1 MQQSVVFTFLPQD
14 STPDGRL
21 RAAVFVA
28 PHLTPDGP
36 GQVAAQFPAF
46 ENWPA
51 VVARSEV
58 VVERADGRR
67 ESVQP
72 DLSALDPDLWDRYV
86 ARLPVNGW
94 TFNDLSSTPILSF
107 PAQSI
112 VALAQGLYHSVA
124 EASGGEHPDPFAGGL
139 RDLGAVYVQVTGDH
153 PLDEPQSGRE
163 AWSAERRAEAS
174 ASLREH
180 IDDNVADALARR
192 RVARGQAPGTLPH
205 GGPAPATAPKTPA
218 AAVADSY
225 NAALD
230 LAEAKRFYDRPE
242 ARDPDAA
249 MYPRPDPVYQA
260 TPPANDAPDF
270 HAVLAALASHPVLLR
285 ALGLVIPIELDPG
298 FVGGGADLRV
308 FLVHDTLEGNPITV
322 HPLTR
327 TAIDAPFFQPVSD
340 TGDIAHGMLLLED
353 ADRFDLAQV
362 DIDSTALLLEQRV
375 ANAYKIAQAA
385 NDDDA
390 VATDLP
396 ALRSTGFTLT
406 RLARGLVLEQR
417 IARASDNAANIEAG
431 NEVVLFAEDLVRGYR
446 ADVHDGTDW
455 RSLMH
460 RHVSYADA
468 DTGEEQLAADDEG
481 YLKGAT
487 MTQTPGVAN
496 PPAYLHEAVF
506 GWDGWSLAVPRP
518 GSHLPKD
525 TPDDG
530 DSPVT
535 DGAGEPFPGDL
546 RLHPDISMVKGTL
559 PRLRYGGDYRVRMR
573 TVDLSGT
580 STTFTNDDHAT
591 TPHTFRRFQP
601 IAHPAVVQRHAVT
614 EGESTL
620 RLVVRSGVDGD
631 PIDASATLTPV
642 DASIYA
648 TSLNAATPRVFGT
661 YRAECNRHLVP
672 PKTSQLDSELLGRFD
687 ADAIGVAA
695 GSADYRAAYAR
706 ARREQGTL
714 QDVRV
719 LSATDPDA
727 DAPADGI
734 HLVPPL
740 ARDAEFTAVALD
752 ATLAALGRGEAPEA
766 GFAVVHDTEHLA
778 VPYLP
783 DHLAT
788 GMALRFTGL
797 GTATGWT
804 HTEVLPL
811 TGTWPD
817 LDTYRLVLA
826 DGPVPEVTVLDH
838 AVTVTLPPGGEAVAR
853 SSSTLDTATLD
864 LLGLWDWIDDTVP
877 AAKVPDVLAGGHQ
890 MITPG
895 ELITLVHATQRP
907 LVRPVLARFGA
918 RRQYGETITRF
929 HGRLEQQSATTS
941 RIDVEARWR
950 EWYDDPASDTP
961 PRLVEGRTGHAFDLP
976 VASGTDEI
984 DLVAANPAHEFQDT
998 IHRLVDYT
1006 PVATTRFREYLPPV
1020 LAADPAALV
1029 VTGAVSRIHVPCSV
1043 RPIAPKVH
1051 SVMPTFRWEDMEQ
1064 DTYAPA
1070 ATVRRR
1076 RGGLR
1081 VWLERPWFVSG
1092 EDEMLGVVVSGEDS
1106 YLRARDLRR
1115 QHVTVW
1121 GKDPIRL
1128 TGDLPAAM
1136 PRPRDFR
1143 GEGLVIRDRLTLAEF
1158 GQTPPGRHPGV
1169 SVVGHPVA
1177 YSPERDLWYADID
1190 VDPGEAAWP
1199 FLRLALTRFQPY
1211 AVTGAELSPVTPVD
1225 FIHLLNDRTATV
1237 RRPDDDTVAIT
1248 LAGIADRRLAPGIVP
1263 PFSITF
1269 PEATGD
1275 LERGARAWVER
1286 KGPLSTDLDWTRTG
1300 VEVELGRVDEDE
1312 VARVWAATLTLPE
1325 PIPDPGG
1332 DAGYRLVVAEWERLP
1347 YDNPFGDGAPTE
1359 RLVYID
1365 HFAL

>member
-14 STPDGRL
+14 SAPDGRL

-36 GQVAAQFPAF
+36 GQAAADFPAF
-46 ENWPA
+46 ANWPA
-51 VVARSEV
+51 VVARSRV
-58 VVERADGRR
+58 VVERADGQRD
-67 ESVQP
+67 SVRP
-72 DLSALDPDLWDRYV
+72 DTSAVDPDLWERYI
-86 ARLPVNGW
+86 AGLPVNGW

-112 VALAQGLYHSVA
+112 VALAQGLYHAVA
-124 EASGGEHPDPFAGGL
+124 AASGGGRPDPFAGGL
-139 RDLGAVYVQVTGDH
+139 RDLGAVYLQVTGDH
-153 PLDEPQSGRE
+153 PIDEPQSGRE
-163 AWSAERRAEAS
+163 AWTAKRRAEAS
-174 ASLREH
+174 AALQRH
-180 IDDNVADALARR
+180 IDASVADALANRR
-192 RVARGQAPGTLPH
+192 IARGHAPGTLPH
-205 GGPAPATAPKTPA
+205 GGPAPATAPTTPA

-249 MYPRPDPVYQA
+249 RYPQPDPTYVP

-270 HAVLAALASHPVLLR
+270 HSVIAALASHPVLLR

-298 FVGGGADLRV
+298 FVGAGADLRV
-308 FLVHDTLEGNPITV
+308 FLVDDTLAGNPITV
-322 HPLTR
+322 QPLTR
-327 TAIDAPFFQPVSD
+327 TVVDAPFFQPVSD

-353 ADRFDLAQV
+353 TDRFDLAQV
-362 DIDSTALLLEQRV
+362 DVDSTALLLEQRV
-375 ANAYKIAQAA
+375 ANVYRIAQAA
-385 NDDDA
+385 TEDDA

-417 IARASDNAANIEAG
+417 IARASDNAAAIEAG
-431 NEVVLFAEDLVRGYR
+431 GEVVLFAEDVVRGYR
-446 ADVHDGTDW
+446 ADVHDGIDW

-460 RHVSYADA
+460 RHVSYRDA
-468 DTGEEQLAADDEG
+468 DTGQEQLAADDEA

-487 MTQTPGVAN
+487 LTQTPGVAN

-518 GSHLPKD
+518 GSHLPTH

-530 DSPVT
+530 APPVT
-535 DGAGEPFPGDL
+535 DGAGEPFPSDL
-546 RLHPDISMVKGTL
+546 RLHPDVSMVKGTL

-591 TPHTFRRFQP
+591 RPHTFRRFQP
-601 IAHPAVVQRHAVT
+601 IAHPTVVQRHAVT

-631 PIDASATLTPV
+631 PLDGTATLTPV
-642 DASIYA
+642 DPATYA
-648 TSLNAATPRVFGT
+648 TSLNAATPRAFAT
-661 YRAECNRHLVP
+661 YRAACERHLVP
-672 PKTSQLDSELLGRFD
+672 PKTSQIDSELLGRFD
-687 ADAIGVAA
+687 GDAIGVAA
-695 GSADYRAAYAR
+695 GADYRAAYAR

-719 LSATDPDA
+719 LSATDPA
-727 DAPADGI
+727 SDAPADGI

-740 ARDAEFTAVALD
+740 ARDAEFTAAALD

-766 GFAVVHDTEHLA
+766 GFAVVHDTDHLA

-783 DHLAT
+783 DHLAS
-788 GMALRFTGL
+788 GVALRFIGS
-797 GTATGWT
+797 GTAAGWT
-804 HTEVLPL
+804 HTELLPL
-811 TGTWPD
+811 TGPWPD
-817 LDTYRLVLA
+817 IDTYRLVLA
-826 DGPVPEVTVLDH
+826 DGPVPAVTVLDR
-838 AVTVTLPPGGEAVAR
+838 AVTVTLPPGGHATVR
-853 SSSTLDTATLD
+853 SSSTVDASTLD
-864 LLGLWDWIDDTVP
+864 LLGLWDWIGDTVH
-877 AAKVPDVLAGGHQ
+877 AADLPDVLAGGHQ

-895 ELITLVHATQRP
+895 ERITLVHATQRP
-907 LVRPVLARFGA
+907 LVRPALTERFRA
-918 RRQYGETITRF
+918 RRRYGETFTRF
-929 HGRLEQQSATTS
+929 HGRLQQQAATTS

-950 EWYDDPASDTP
+950 EWYDDPASGTP
-961 PRLVEGRTGHAFDLP
+961 PRLVEGKTGHAFDLP
-976 VASGTDEI
+976 VEVGADQI

-998 IHRLVDYT
+998 IHRVVDYT
-1006 PVATTRFREYLPPV
+1006 PVATTRFREYLPPA
-1020 LAADPAALV
+1020 LAGDPTALCV
-1029 VTGAVSRIHVPCSV
+1029 NGTATTVHVPCSV
-1043 RPIAPKVH
+1043 RPVAPVVH
-1051 SVMPTFRWEDMEQ
+1051 SVMPTFRWDDLAQ
-1064 DTYAPA
+1064 DAYAPP

-1115 QHVTVW
+1115 QHVSVW

-1169 SVVGHPVA
+1169 SVVGHPVT

-1225 FIHLLNDRTATV
+1225 FVHLLNDRTATV
-1237 RRPDDDTVAIT
+1237 RRPDDDTVAVT
-1248 LAGIADRRLAPGIVP
+1248 LAGIADRRAAPAILP
-1263 PFSITF
+1263 PFTLFF
-1269 PEATGD
+1269 PEGTGD
-1275 LERGARAWVER
+1275 LERGARAWIER
-1286 KGPLSTDLDWTRTG
+1286 RGPLATDLDWTRTG
-1300 VEVELGRVDEDE
+1300 ADVELGRVDEDE
-1312 VARVWAATLTLPE
+1312 VARVWAATLELPE
-1325 PIPDPGG
+1325 SIPAGG
-1332 DAGYRLVVAEWERLP
+1332 HSGYRLVVAEWERLP
-1347 YDNPFGDGAPTE
+1347 YDDPFGDGSPIE
-1359 RLVYID
+1359 RLVYVD